1 MNIKNTPIKNR
12 DPHTALV
19 SQLRQKIYELEVEN
33 RKLKG
38 LLNQKGINVEE

>member
-38 LLNQKGINVEE
+38 LLNQKGINVE